1 MRGTRMQVNFL
12 EPNNNNIIQ
21 WVDNSLT
28 ELITNIRRNMPDNDK
43 VGLEFRSTNFP
54 EKPFYVSVRNVD
66 QLSKDLVLDRL
77 NKVLQSNQN
86 FFLNEM
92 LDIFITHIKC

>member
-66 QLSKDLVLDRL
+66 QLSKDLVLDR
-77 NKVLQSNQN
+77 
-86 FFLNEM
+86 
-92 LDIFITHIKC
+92 